1 MCGMKRVINVKEQ
14 TIYTFSDDDLK
25 LLKQTIPISP
35 CSHCF
40 DSSICCGCPEQR
52 DYRTAIKPYR
62 DANILI
68 FADIIRNIRN
78 KRCEADRLLKHS
90 KELNREANDALLSL
104 PEQLRKIV

>member
-1 MCGMKRVINVKEQ
+1 MKEQ
-14 TIYTFSDDDLK
+14 TIYTFSDEDLK
-25 LLKQTIPISP
+25 LLKQPIPIDP
-35 CSHCF
+35 CSHCP
-40 DSSICCGCPEQR
+40 DSAYCCGCPEER

-90 KELNREANDALLSL
+90 KELNKEANDSLLSL
-104 PEQLRKIV
+104 PEQLREIV

>member
-1 MCGMKRVINVKEQ
+1 MKEQ

-25 LLKQTIPISP
+25 LLKQPIPINP
-35 CSHCF
+35 CSHCLNF
-40 DSSICCGCPEQR
+40 GSCCGCPEER
-52 DYRTAIKPYR
+52 DYCTAIEPYR

-90 KELNREANDALLSL
+90 KELNKEANDALLSL

>member
-1 MCGMKRVINVKEQ
+1 MKEQ

-25 LLKQTIPISP
+25 LLKQPIPINP
-35 CSHCF
+35 CSHCL
-40 DSSICCGCPEQR
+40 DSGSCCGCPKER
-52 DYRTAIKPYR
+52 DYCTAIKPYR

-104 PEQLRKIV
+104 PGQLREIV